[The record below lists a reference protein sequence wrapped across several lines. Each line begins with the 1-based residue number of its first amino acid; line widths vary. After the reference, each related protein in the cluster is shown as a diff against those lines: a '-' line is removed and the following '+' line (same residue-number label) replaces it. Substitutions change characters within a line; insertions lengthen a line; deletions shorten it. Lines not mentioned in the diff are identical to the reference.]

1 MKLLIVESPNKI
13 KKLRTFLDN
22 SWNVAASVG
31 HVCDLPADDMAI
43 DLESGGFEQ
52 KYQISKSK
60 SDVVAK
66 LKAFAAKA
74 DEVYLASDPDREGEA
89 ISWHLSRLLKLNTA
103 TQNRVCFHS
112 ITKEEV
118 GKALKDP
125 RPIDM
130 NLVDAY
136 RTRRAV
142 DRIFGYQLSPEI
154 QRFGMRSAG
163 RCQTP
168 CLNVVVQREEAI
180 QNFKPRKYFSLKA
193 IYKEGMTAEYALPD
207 KEGKYKT
214 TKVDTE
220 ENMNILLPLLETH
233 REHIVISVNE
243 YSEDKKPRPPFITST
258 IITDAAAKLKF
269 KPAKTTELLQ
279 SLFHKGLVTYIRTDS
294 IVISEEGLTLA
305 RQVLSA
311 SYPDIMAEKPVVYNA
326 KKSAQGAHE
335 CIRPTHADDSGEL
348 QGNKDELA
356 LYTLI
361 RNRFLASQCKPQV
374 FKRQDI
380 VLSAQTDPAAFFLA
394 RNRSETFPGFT
405 KIYMD
410 DQQDN
415 KKEGEEEEEVGD
427 TFLEISEGKICN
439 AEKYVTA
446 AQETKPPQRFKLATL
461 SKEIERLGFGRPS
474 TFSAIVQ
481 TPLDRGYYEEDKK
494 GFLHP
499 TETGMSCIHLLRKTM
514 PEAIVPEFTK
524 TLEEHLDVIAEA
536 GDSYKAFMQAWFAEW
551 TNLLKKARIFF
562 STVAKDNPSLD
573 KRPKEILAEPCP
585 KCKGV
590 VHAFT
595 GRFGK
600 YAICSVCDNKINLE
614 FTISKQACFKC
625 GELMHELKGKFGK
638 YFKCPKCSSTL
649 NEKGLKAIEEAN
661 KAGILCP
668 LCKAPMIERKYKDKK
683 DGSTKSFY
691 GCSKYPDCR
700 GTKNCSN
707 SPPAPSGRPLS

>member
-31 HVCDLPADDMAI
+31 HVCDLPENDMAI
-43 DLESGGFEQ
+43 DLQSGNFEQ
-52 KYQISKSK
+52 KYQVSKSK
-60 SDVVAK
+60 ADVVAK
-66 LKAFAAKA
+66 LKAQAQKA
-74 DEVYLASDPDREGEA
+74 EAVYLASDPDREGEA
-89 ISWHLSRLLKLNTA
+89 ISWHLCRLLKLSTDNP
-103 TQNRVCFHS
+103 NRVCFHS

-118 GKALKDP
+118 TKALKDP
-125 RPIDM
+125 RPVDM

-193 IYKEGMTAEYALPD
+193 VYKEGITAEYALPD

-233 REHIVISVNE
+233 REHKVISVNE
-243 YSEDKKPRPPFITST
+243 YTEDKKPRPPFITST

-279 SLFHKGLVTYIRTDS
+279 SLFHKGLITYIRTDS
-294 IVISEEGLTLA
+294 IVISEEGLALA
-305 RQVLSA
+305 QQVLSA
-311 SYPDIMAEKPVVYNA
+311 SYPDIKADKPVIYNA

-335 CIRPTHADDSGEL
+335 CIRPTHGDDSREL
-348 QGNKDELA
+348 QGNRDELA

-380 VLSAQTDPAAFFLA
+380 VLSAETDPAAFFLA
-394 RNRSETFPGFT
+394 RNRIEVFPGFT
-405 KIYMD
+405 KIYFD
-410 DQQDN
+410 DSQDN
-415 KKEGEEEEEVGD
+415 KKDGEEEEEVGE
-427 TFLEISEGKICN
+427 TFLEISEGSICN
-439 AEKYVTA
+439 ADKYITA

-481 TPLDRGYYEEDKK
+481 IPLDRGYYEEDKK

-514 PEAIVPEFTK
+514 PEAIIPDFTK
-524 TLEEHLDVIAEA
+524 TLEENLDVIAEA
-536 GDSYKAFMQAWFAEW
+536 GNSYKTFMGSWFAEW
-551 TNLLKKARIFF
+551 TALLQKAKKFF
-562 STVAKDNPSLD
+562 VTVAKENPSLD
-573 KRPKEILAEPCP
+573 KRPKEIMAEPCP
-585 KCKGV
+585 NCKGA
-590 VHAFT
+590 VHLYT

-600 YAICSVCDNKINLE
+600 YTVCSSCDRKQNLE
-614 FTISKQACFKC
+614 FTVSSEPCPRCKEKMN
-625 GELMHELKGKFGK
+625 EHKGKFGK
-638 YFKCPKCSSTL
+638 YLKCPKCQLTVGEENLKKLRAAS
-649 NEKGLKAIEEAN
+649 EAGLV
-661 KAGILCP
+661 CP
-668 LCKAPMIERKYKDKK
+668 LCKAPMIERSYKDKN
-683 DGSTKSFY
+683 GGGTKTFY
-691 GCSKYPDCR
+691 GCSRYPECR
-700 GTKNCSN
+700 GTRQAEAVTIKKE
-707 SPPAPSGRPLS
+707 GDKK